1 MVGRKRHIMVD
12 TLGLLLG
19 VIITAGSVQDRDG
32 AKLLVEKCRPKW
44 PRLQTIFADG
54 GYAGQL
60 VTWVQETYQWLL
72 SIVKRTS
79 TGFTV
84 LPKRWVV
91 ERTFAWLTRYR
102 RLARDYEVL
111 PETMEAQTYAVTTHL
126 MVRRFA
132 RQQRQLKA
140 DLENG

>member
-1 MVGRKRHIMVD
+1 MCV
-12 TLGLLLG
+12 L
-19 VIITAGSVQDRDG
+19 ITAGNVQDRDG
-32 AKLLVEKCRPKW
+32 AKLLLEKARPGC
-44 PRLQTIFADG
+44 PRLKTIFADG

-60 VTWVQETYQWLL
+60 VDWVRDACHWLL

-79 TGFTV
+79 PTFEV

-111 PETMEAQTYAVTTHL
+111 PETMEAQTYAVMTHL
-126 MVRRFA
+126 MVRRYA
-132 RQQRQLKA
+132 KQLKQAKAALA
-140 DLENG
+140 DK

>member
-1 MVGRKRHIMVD
+1 MNVV
-12 TLGLLLG
+12 
-19 VIITAGSVQDRDG
+19 ITAANIQDRDG
-32 AKLLVEKCRPKW
+32 AKALLEKAKPNRH
-44 PRLQTIFADG
+44 RLKTVFADG

-60 VTWVQETYQWLL
+60 VDWARNQCGWLL

-79 TGFTV
+79 TGFKV

-111 PETMEAQTYAVTTHL
+111 PETMEAQTYAAMTHL
-126 MVRRFA
+126 MVRRYTKQL
-132 RQQRQLKA
+132 QQAKA
-140 DLENG
+140 ALEDE